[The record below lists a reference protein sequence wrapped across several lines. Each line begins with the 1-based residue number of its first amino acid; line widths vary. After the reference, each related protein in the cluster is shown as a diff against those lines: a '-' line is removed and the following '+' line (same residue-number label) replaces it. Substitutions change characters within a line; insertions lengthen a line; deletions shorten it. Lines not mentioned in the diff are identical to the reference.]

1 LTVNVFNVLNFQAAV
16 ARDQRFTLDSVRPID
31 GGSAADL
38 GRLQATDG
46 APFDPHH
53 KNPSFG
59 DPIAYQ
65 PPRPFRFGITTA
77 F

>member
-1 LTVNVFNVLNFQAAV
+1 M

-31 GGSAADL
+31 GGTAADL
-38 GRLQATDG
+38 GRLRTSDG
-46 APFDPHH
+46 APFDPQHR
-53 KNPSFG
+53 NPSFG

-65 PPRPFRFGITTA
+65 PPRAFQLGISTA